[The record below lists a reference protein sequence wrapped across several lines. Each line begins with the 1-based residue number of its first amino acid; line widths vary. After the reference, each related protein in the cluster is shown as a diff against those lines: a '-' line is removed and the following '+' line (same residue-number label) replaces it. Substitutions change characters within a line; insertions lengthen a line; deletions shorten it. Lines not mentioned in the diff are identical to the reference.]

1 MPTAAKL
8 KPNPAKT
15 QRRPNW
21 SKPTRSVFGRLFGSS
36 PGYTPAKLSRI
47 RAGEQ
52 RLKDIKD
59 QEIVSQSVALQ
70 ERSAE
75 KGADQ
80 SVQVEFASLIAE
92 AVRRTFGFRLHDV
105 QIRGFLECCGPTVAE
120 MRTGEGKTVVT
131 AAAAAMNILT
141 AENVHVATTNAYLA
155 GRDYEETAPLFERLG
170 ISSGILPE
178 GQDVPKAKQAYESQI
193 TYGPGYQ
200 FGFDYLRD
208 QVFLRTN
215 RQSTLGQRTINSIQ
229 GRDLSANLMQTFDVH
244 ATMLVDEADS
254 VMIDEAVV
262 PLVISGAARGFENSE
277 PFDFALQIAQ
287 RLEQDK
293 DFKIESP
300 GNLITVLKS
309 AEENCH
315 ELIADKD
322 FDLAR
327 PWRIYISNALR
338 AIHVLKR
345 NKDYVVRDGE
355 VQIVD
360 QYTGRIFSDRTWQ
373 DGLHQAVEGKE
384 GLQIKSAPPSVARV
398 TRQNYFKLYEQL
410 TGLTG
415 TATQVINEFRS
426 VYGVKTVCIPTNLP
440 CIRKQ
445 LPYRFFADLEAKIA
459 GVAADTENRHRT
471 RQPILIGTRTIAE
484 SIQISDALK
493 AKGLDAV
500 VLNGLQ
506 DEGEAEIVA
515 LAGLPGTI
523 TIATNMAGRGTDIKV
538 PDESQKAGGLHVI
551 GFSPNE
557 SYRIDRQLAGRAARQ
572 GQPGSVQFF
581 VSSDDEVISEYGK
594 SLGRKIKSRAHS
606 NGETKTSFTRELG
619 ALQEKIEQV
628 KYENRMSLMRKDRW
642 MDLVR
647 ETIDQE

>member
-1 MPTAAKL
+1 M
-8 KPNPAKT
+8 
-15 QRRPNW
+15 
-21 SKPTRSVFGRLFGSS
+21 FGRLFGSS
-36 PGYTPAKLSRI
+36 SGYTSAKLTRI
-47 RAGEQ
+47 RQGER
-52 RLKDIKD
+52 RLTDVKDE
-59 QEIVSQSVALQ
+59 EIINLSAALQ
-70 ERSAE
+70 EKSAE
-75 KGADQ
+75 KGMDQ
-80 SVQVEFASLIAE
+80 NVQIQFASLIAE

-141 AENVHVATTNAYLA
+141 QENVHVATTNAYLA

-178 GQDVPKAKQAYESQI
+178 GQDVPKAKAAYESQI

-208 QVFLRTN
+208 QVFLRNN

-229 GRDLSANLMQTFDVH
+229 GRDLSANLMQMFDFH
-244 ATMLVDEADS
+244 PMMLVDEADS

-277 PFDFALQIAQ
+277 PFDLALQIAQ
-287 RLEQDK
+287 RLVQDS
-293 DFKIESP
+293 DFTIEPP
-300 GNLITVLKS
+300 GNKIRVLKS
-309 AEENCH
+309 AEEKCH
-315 ELIADKD
+315 HYIADKD
-322 FDLAR
+322 FELAR

-373 DGLHQAVEGKE
+373 DGLHQAVESKE
-384 GLQIKSAPPSVARV
+384 NLKIKSAPPSVARV
-398 TRQNYFKLYEQL
+398 TRQNYFKLYQQL

-415 TATQVINEFRS
+415 TATQVISEFRS
-426 VYGVKTVCIPTNLP
+426 VYAMKTVCVPTNLP

-445 LPYRFFADLEAKIA
+445 LPHRFFADLEAKIS
-459 GVAADTENRHRT
+459 GVVSDIEARHRT
-471 RQPILIGTRTIAE
+471 KQPILVGTRTITE

-493 AKGLDAV
+493 SKGLDAI

-506 DEGEAEIVA
+506 DQDEAEIVA
-515 LAGLPGTI
+515 LA
-523 TIATNMAGRGTDIKV
+523 
-538 PDESQKAGGLHVI
+538 
-551 GFSPNE
+551 
-557 SYRIDRQLAGRAARQ
+557 
-572 GQPGSVQFF
+572 
-581 VSSDDEVISEYGK
+581 
-594 SLGRKIKSRAHS
+594 
-606 NGETKTSFTRELG
+606 
-619 ALQEKIEQV
+619 
-628 KYENRMSLMRKDRW
+628 
-642 MDLVR
+642 
-647 ETIDQE
+647 